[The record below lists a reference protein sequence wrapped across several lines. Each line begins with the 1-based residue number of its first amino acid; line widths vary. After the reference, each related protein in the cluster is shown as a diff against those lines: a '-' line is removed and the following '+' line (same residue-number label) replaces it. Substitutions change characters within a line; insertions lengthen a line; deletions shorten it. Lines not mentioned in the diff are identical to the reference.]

1 MNEKN
6 NKRTIFGWTMYDWG
20 KSAYETAI
28 LGAIMPVYFISAVIP
43 ETPIDVFTK
52 VLAATAPA
60 TPSNI
65 IIRPAKYTAAS
76 PKYFGSLKIF
86 LSNFKQLTTI
96 CKNCPNII
104 FYLFSEQDKTQLME
118 ILLKRL

>member
-43 ETPIDVFTK
+43 ETGYEFLGNT
-52 VLAATAPA
+52 
-60 TPSNI
+60 
-65 IIRPAKYTAAS
+65 YT
-76 PKYFGSLKIF
+76 GS
-86 LSNFKQLTTI
+86 
-96 CKNCPNII
+96 
-104 FYLFSEQDKTQLME
+104 
-118 ILLKRL
+118 

>member
-1 MNEKN
+1 MNIDHTNQVK
-6 NKRTIFGWTMYDWG
+6 I
-20 KSAYETAI
+20 
-28 LGAIMPVYFISAVIP
+28 AVNP
-43 ETPIDVFTK
+43 EIPIDVLTIEF
-52 VLAATAPA
+52 AATAPA
-60 TPSNI
+60 TPSKI
-65 IIRPAKYTAAS
+65 IIKPAKYIAAS

-104 FYLFSEQDKTQLME
+104 FYLFSGQDMTQLTE